1 MNKFLKMK
9 FVQFC
14 IYSIVIIIIK
24 TLVTKKKQEPIKWKQ
39 ILKEISMTT
48 LFLYVIDRYLPDI
61 ISNSV
66 LNGIGYSLGTSIFNF
81 LI

>member
-1 MNKFLKMK
+1 MNKLLTKKYVK
-9 FVQFC
+9 FC
-14 IYSIVIIIIK
+14 LYSIVIITIK
-24 TLVTKKKQEPIKWKQ
+24 TLVTKKKQEPINWKQ
-39 ILKEISMTT
+39 ISKEISMTT
-48 LFLYVIDRYLPDI
+48 VFLYVIDRYLPDI

>member
-48 LFLYVIDRYLPDI
+48 LFLYVIDRVLPDI

>member
-66 LNGIGYSLGTSIFNF
+66 LNSIGYSLGTSIFNF